1 MKNIT
6 LVLLIIF
13 ITSCQREVR
22 NNLNVGYNKTLII
35 PPTNDLPEP
44 NSINVVD
51 KEFIGSDNQII
62 DSILSETDAINANP
76 NIIDQIDNESGY
88 ETDQTLFDRL
98 FKSKNN

>member
-44 NSINVVD
+44 NSINVVN

-88 ETDQTLFDRL
+88 ETDQTLFERL

>member
-1 MKNIT
+1 MKNII

-44 NSINVVD
+44 NSINLVN

-88 ETDQTLFDRL
+88 ETDQTLFERL

>member
-1 MKNIT
+1 MKNII

-35 PPTNDLPEP
+35 PPINDLPEP
-44 NSINVVD
+44 NSSVVVD
-51 KEFIGSDNQII
+51 KVFVDSDNPII
-62 DSILSETDAINANP
+62 DSILSKTDALNANA

>member
-1 MKNIT
+1 MKNLI

-13 ITSCQREVR
+13 TASCQREVK

-35 PPTNDLPEP
+35 PPTSDLPKP
-44 NSINVVD
+44 NSINVVN
-51 KEFIGSDNQII
+51 KEFVESNNLII
-62 DSILSETDAINANP
+62 DSILGKTDAINANP

-88 ETDQTLFDRL
+88 ETDQTLFERL

>member
-1 MKNIT
+1 MKNII

-44 NSINVVD
+44 NSINVVN

-88 ETDQTLFDRL
+88 ETDQTLFERL